1 MEAMGYSSYEAYR
14 EETNRRM
21 PKTIEA
27 HQKKLTGKLEVLY
40 QQKDYRALE
49 TIMELLD
56 VMTDDSNLERN
67 MTIYW
72 NVRDMMYATN
82 MELEICRG
90 LLRAQAGRWGA
101 TPSRRK
107 QNRK

>member
-1 MEAMGYSSYEAYR
+1 MKAMGYTSYEEYR

-27 HQKKLTGKLEVLY
+27 HRKKLAGKLEVLY

-49 TIMELLD
+49 TIMELVD
-56 VMTDDSNLERN
+56 VLAVDSNPER
-67 MTIYW
+67 TTDIYW
-72 NVRDMMYATN
+72 NVRDMMQATS

-90 LLRAQAGRWGA
+90 LLRAQAERRRA

>member
-1 MEAMGYSSYEAYR
+1 MEAMGYPSYEAYR

-21 PKTIEA
+21 PETIEA
-27 HQKKLTGKLEVLY
+27 HQKELAGKLAVLY
-40 QQKDYRALE
+40 RQKDYRALE
-49 TIMELLD
+49 TIMELVD

-90 LLRAQAGRWGA
+90 LLRAQAERRGA